1 MSISQTCEQLEQE
14 QDKSYSAGAQSQM
27 SVRDRTPH
35 THVRPHSYVLI
46 CS

>member
-1 MSISQTCEQLEQE
+1 MFISETCGQLEQE

-35 THVRPHSYVLI
+35 VRSHSHALI
-46 CS
+46 GS